1 MGNEQ
6 IRQAGVRSVHH
17 KIAVSVSAPGIG
29 IRHDRHGLRPLPVGA
44 ADASVPI
51 LILHGI
57 GQHILDS
64 LHAEF
69 RTDRIK
75 HRLRIQTV
83 VAVIL
88 GNGFLNG
95 LLAGDVGLIGFSVQR
110 QFSML
115 TGIGCIMPV

>member
-1 MGNEQ
+1 M
-6 IRQAGVRSVHH
+6 RFVHH
-17 KIAVSVSAPGIG
+17 KIAVAVSAPGIG

-44 ADASVPI
+44 ADASIPI

-57 GQHILDS
+57 SQHILDS

-88 GNGFLNG
+88 GNGFLNR
-95 LLAGDVGLIGFSVQR
+95 LLAGDVGLIGLSVQR

-115 TGIGCIMPV
+115 AGIGCIMPV